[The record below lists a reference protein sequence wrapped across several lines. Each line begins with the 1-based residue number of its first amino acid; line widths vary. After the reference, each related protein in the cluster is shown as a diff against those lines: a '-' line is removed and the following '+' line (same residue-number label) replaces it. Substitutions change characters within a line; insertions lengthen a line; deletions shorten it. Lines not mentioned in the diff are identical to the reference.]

1 MSDNNITI
9 ECPECKAKNNILCW
23 QNINSVTTPSAKE
36 QLLSGELFS
45 VKCSNCGKTIN
56 FNYPMLYHD
65 PIHRCIVDYT
75 SPLGNTG
82 DNPEG
87 NSGDKSGGKSVGKPG
102 DKSEDNLEDNTGNR
116 MQQIRYLQAMSD
128 TYKDQLDSY
137 KIRLVSNQNELREK
151 AIIFENN
158 LDDRVIEI
166 IKLIY
171 LLQLSKDKPDIKIKA
186 TYYLRGEKGN
196 HALQFL
202 SEDGRTFSAE
212 IDNGLYDD
220 INNDYGSEFDGFPGN
235 QFVIDAQWATRF
247 LHEQHQSDA
256 HTN

>member
-82 DNPEG
+82 DNPE
-87 NSGDKSGGKSVGKPG
+87 
-102 DKSEDNLEDNTGNR
+102 DNTENR

>member
-56 FNYPMLYHD
+56 FNYPLLYHD

-82 DNPEG
+82 DNPE
-87 NSGDKSGGKSVGKPG
+87 
-102 DKSEDNLEDNTGNR
+102 DNTENR